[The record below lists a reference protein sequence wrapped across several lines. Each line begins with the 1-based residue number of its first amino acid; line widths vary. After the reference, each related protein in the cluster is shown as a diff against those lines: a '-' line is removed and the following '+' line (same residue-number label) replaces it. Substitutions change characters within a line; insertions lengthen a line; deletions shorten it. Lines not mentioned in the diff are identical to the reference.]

1 MKNSV
6 NNQSVSNN
14 VVNFAIVNNPQ
25 SAYKYI
31 KREIL
36 IEDYHT
42 LILGCSKANVEVEAI
57 ADPDQI
63 SKKSLIDSYVTIAQ
77 KYMEVV
83 TVQEEPVA
91 EESPV
96 ETIPVQEEVKVEDP
110 APKAEKKAKEDSGE
124 SKEHR
129 GTAEER
135 LTKYGAEL
143 KEKEAI
149 ENPSKEVRKRIA
161 SLKRKIERAEKAL
174 KA

>member
-6 NNQSVSNN
+6 NNQPASNN

-31 KREIL
+31 KRETL

-57 ADPDQI
+57 ANPDQI

-77 KYMEVV
+77 KYMEVI
-83 TVQEEPVA
+83 T
-91 EESPV
+91 
-96 ETIPVQEEVKVEDP
+96 VQEEVKVEDP
-110 APKAEKKAKEDSGE
+110 TPKAEKKTKEESGE
-124 SKEHR
+124 SKGHR

>member
-6 NNQSVSNN
+6 NNQPASNN

-31 KREIL
+31 KRETL

-91 EESPV
+91 EEAPV
-96 ETIPVQEEVKVEDP
+96 ETIQVQEEVKVEDP
-110 APKAEKKAKEDSGE
+110 APKAEKKAKEE
-124 SKEHR
+124 SSEPKEHR
-129 GTAEER
+129 VVLKNGWLNTARNSKKKR
-135 LTKYGAEL
+135 LSKIRIRKFA
-143 KEKEAI
+143 KE
-149 ENPSKEVRKRIA
+149 
-161 SLKRKIERAEKAL
+161 SLP
-174 KA
+174 

>member
-6 NNQSVSNN
+6 NNQPASNN

-31 KREIL
+31 KRETL

-42 LILGCSKANVEVEAI
+42 LILGCSKANVEVEALPN
-57 ADPDQI
+57 PDQV
-63 SKKSLIDSYVTIAQ
+63 SKRSLIENYIGIA
-77 KYMEVV
+77 KRYTEAVSV
-83 TVQEEPVA
+83 EKEA
-91 EESPV
+91 EEAPV
-96 ETIPVQEEVKVEDP
+96 EAVPAQEEVKSEKP
-110 APKAEKKAKEDSGE
+110 APKAEKKTKEESGE
-124 SKEHR
+124 SKGHR

-135 LTKYGAEL
+135 LAKYGAEL

>member
-6 NNQSVSNN
+6 NNQPASNN
-14 VVNFAIVNNPQ
+14 AVNFAIVNNPQ

-31 KREIL
+31 KRETL

-57 ADPDQI
+57 ANPDQI

-91 EESPV
+91 EEAPV
-96 ETIPVQEEVKVEDP
+96 ETIQVQEEVKVEDP
-110 APKAEKKAKEDSGE
+110 APKAEKKTKEESGE
-124 SKEHR
+124 SKGHR

-135 LTKYGAEL
+135 LAKYGAEL

>member
-6 NNQSVSNN
+6 NNQPASNN

-31 KREIL
+31 KRETL

-42 LILGCSKANVEVEAI
+42 LILGCSKANVDVEAI

-83 TVQEEPVA
+83 TVQEEPV
-91 EESPV
+91 
-96 ETIPVQEEVKVEDP
+96 
-110 APKAEKKAKEDSGE
+110 
-124 SKEHR
+124 
-129 GTAEER
+129 
-135 LTKYGAEL
+135 
-143 KEKEAI
+143 
-149 ENPSKEVRKRIA
+149 
-161 SLKRKIERAEKAL
+161 
-174 KA
+174 